1 MDTKTVARS
10 LTPAARSVDR
20 GVASARLYVFNF
32 IGSGNCQK
40 RITNYKAIRRAPGET
55 PTGKRLPASFHASPA
70 NRKKRQ
76 LDGMAVVSR
85 MGRPHLIVTV
95 TCNGFYPE
103 IQQNLLP
110 GQCAMDRPD
119 LCNRV
124 FKIKLK
130 AIMRDLTSKLF
141 GKATYFSSV
150 WEFQKRGLPHAH
162 IVIKF
167 DGASPEARHEI
178 EK

>member
-1 MDTKTVARS
+1 MRQAKHQQENAYQRHFM
-10 LTPAARSVDR
+10 LHLR
-20 GVASARLYVFNF
+20 
-32 IGSGNCQK
+32 
-40 RITNYKAIRRAPGET
+40 
-55 PTGKRLPASFHASPA
+55 TG
-70 NRKKRQ
+70 KRQ

-141 GKATYFSSV
+141 GKATYFFSV
-150 WEFQKRGLPHAH
+150 CEFQKRGLPHAH

-167 DGASPEARHEI
+167 DGASPEARHEV
-178 EK
+178 EKWIWTNLPDKRIAGGKLREKVIKYMVHQKCGHFNTNATCNH